1 GPGNVDNGTREG
13 NKGPSNVDNGTR
25 EGNKGPGN
33 VDNGTRDGSNGT
45 GNVDNEL
52 DDVPQTGDNSVS
64 PIFYMALALM
74 SLITIGLC
82 LLDRKKKKHIQ

>member
-1 GPGNVDNGTREG
+1 M
-13 NKGPSNVDNGTR
+13 
-25 EGNKGPGN
+25 
-33 VDNGTRDGSNGT
+33 
-45 GNVDNEL
+45 
-52 DDVPQTGDNSVS
+52 DDVPKTGDSSVS

>member
-1 GPGNVDNGTREG
+1 G
-13 NKGPSNVDNGTR
+13 SR

-33 VDNGTRDGSNGT
+33 VDN
-45 GNVDNEL
+45 EL
-52 DDVPQTGDNSVS
+52 DDVPKTGDSSVS